1 MNSHLH
7 LPWLELSIICPII
20 ASILCWRLRNESTAR
35 TVALVA
41 CVLTFALTLGEWF
54 DFSALGTFSA
64 QDSNSVIYLVFGTEY
79 FVIDE
84 LTAPLL
90 SKVSLLFGLTIA
102 ATMRSKAGRFSL
114 VRTLLSEAIIL
125 ALLSCSSTML
135 LFLLLAFST
144 VLPWYEMRLRGRD
157 TSVFALCMTLHLG
170 LMLVG
175 TLLLWLGHD
184 RPLLA
189 NIAACLLVLSAMLR
203 AGIFPG
209 HFWIVDLFEKCTFG
223 TAILYVAPMTGA
235 YFVMRLVLPVVPV
248 WALHGIAV
256 LSLSTALYA
265 AAMALVQIEARR
277 FFAYLFIS
285 QSSLVLAGLEIANQ
299 IGMTG
304 ALCIWLEIG
313 LSLGGLALTLRA
325 VEARIGRISL
335 DQYHGLFDLMPHLG
349 SLFLLTGLASIGFPG
364 GLSFVGMELL
374 VEGTV
379 EVYPWVGAIIVLA
392 TAINGV
398 ALLRAY
404 FLIFTGTR
412 HVATVSIAARPM
424 ERVVALTVSLL
435 ILAVGIWP
443 SAAIRSRY
451 HAAESLLRIRQES
464 GIDRESE
471 SSLPL
476 SPSTL
481 DGSQER
487 ASH

>member
-7 LPWLELSIICPII
+7 LPWLELSIACPIV
-20 ASILCWRLRNESTAR
+20 ASIICWRLKSESTVR
-35 TVALVA
+35 TIALIS
-41 CVLTFALTLGEWF
+41 CMLTLALTLGEWF
-54 DFSALGTFSA
+54 DFSALGTFAA
-64 QDSNSVIYLVFGTEY
+64 QDSNSIIFLVFGVEY

-90 SKVSLLFGLTIA
+90 SKVSVLFGLTIA
-102 ATMRSKAGRFSL
+102 ATMQSKAGRFSV
-114 VRTLLSEAIIL
+114 VRTLLAEAIIL
-125 ALLSCSSTML
+125 AILSCSSTVL
-135 LFLLLAFST
+135 LGLLLAFST
-144 VLPWYEMRLRGRD
+144 ILPWYEMRLRGRD
-157 TSVFALCMTLHLG
+157 TSVFSLCMSLHLG
-170 LMLVG
+170 LMLVA
-175 TLLLWLGHD
+175 TMLLWLGHD
-184 RPLLA
+184 RPLLSNLA
-189 NIAACLLVLSAMLR
+189 GCLLVLSAMLR

-223 TAILYVAPMTGA
+223 TAILFVAPMTGA
-235 YFVMRLVLPVVPV
+235 YFVMRLVLPVVPI
-248 WALHGIAV
+248 WALHEIAV
-256 LSLSTALYA
+256 LSLLTALYA

-285 QSSLVLAGLEIANQ
+285 QSSLVLAGLEIGNQ

-304 ALCIWLEIG
+304 ALSIWLEIG

-335 DQYHGLFDLMPHLG
+335 EQYNGLFDHMPHLG
-349 SLFLLTGLASIGFPG
+349 SLFLFTGLASIGFPG

-379 EVYPWVGAIIVLA
+379 EVYPLVGTIIVLA

-404 FLIFTGTR
+404 FRIFTGTR
-412 HVATVSIAARPM
+412 HIATVSIAARPA
-424 ERVVALTVSLL
+424 EKIVAITLSLL
-435 ILAVGIWP
+435 ILVVGIWP

-451 HAAESLLRIRQES
+451 HAAESLLRIRQDS

-471 SSLPL
+471 SSRPLPSL
-476 SPSTL
+476 IFDESKKTS
-481 DGSQER
+481 R
-487 ASH
+487 H

>member
-1 MNSHLH
+1 MNTQLH
-7 LPWLELSIICPII
+7 LPWLELSIACPVV
-20 ASILCWRLRNESTAR
+20 AAILCWRLKNENAAR
-35 TVALVA
+35 RIALISCLFTLV
-41 CVLTFALTLGEWF
+41 LTLGEWF
-54 DFSALGTFSA
+54 DFKSLGAFSA
-64 QDSNSVIYLVFGTEY
+64 RDRSSIVFLVFGTEY

-90 SKVSLLFGLTIA
+90 SKVALLFGLTIA
-102 ATMRSKAGRFSL
+102 ATMQSKAGRFSV
-114 VRTLLSEAIIL
+114 VRTLLAEAIIL
-125 ALLSCSSTML
+125 AVLSCSSPML
-135 LFLLLAFST
+135 LCLLLALST
-144 VLPWYEMRLRGRD
+144 ILPWHEMRLRGHD
-157 TSVFALCMTLHLG
+157 TSVFSICMSLHLG
-170 LMLVG
+170 LMVVG
-175 TLLLWLGHD
+175 TMLLWLGHD
-184 RPLLA
+184 RPLLS
-189 NIAACLLVLSAMLR
+189 NIAASLLVLSAMFR

-235 YFVMRLVLPVVPV
+235 YFIMRLVFPVVPI

-256 LSLSTALYA
+256 LSLLTALYA

-285 QSSLVLAGLEIANQ
+285 QSSLVLAGLELANP

-325 VEARIGRISL
+325 AEARIGRISL
-335 DQYHGLFDLMPHLG
+335 EQYHGLFDQMPHLG
-349 SLFLLTGLASIGFPG
+349 SLFLFTGLASIGFPG

-379 EVYPWVGAIIVLA
+379 EVYPLVGTIIVLA

-404 FLIFTGTR
+404 FRIFTGSR
-412 HVATVSIAARPM
+412 HVATVSIAARPA
-424 ERVVALTVSLL
+424 ERVVTITVSLL

-443 SAAIRSRY
+443 SGAIRSRY
-451 HAAESLLRIRQES
+451 HATESLLEH
-464 GIDRESE
+464 REGARTVT
-471 SSLPL
+471 
-476 SPSTL
+476 STKEEAINVT
-481 DGSQER
+481 QP
-487 ASH
+487 